1 VEHKTENH
9 RVGTAERLLEDSPG
23 EQALALLRRSGF
35 GEPERA
41 ARELRLLAAD
51 AHIGSLLRA
60 GLGPLL
66 RALARLPDP
75 DAALVGLE
83 RFVRRDGGATFAA
96 LAARGPAA
104 TRPLLWALGG
114 TPFLAEQVI
123 RHPEWASWLARPDV
137 LQRAPSAAGVA
148 SEARRLAAGRGRDGA
163 RAALRLLRR
172 REILRVAVR
181 DLLRLSTVAGTLAAL
196 SALADGLVEVALEVA
211 AGDSAGLEPRQRSGR
226 VAGFAV
232 LALGKLGGSELNF
245 SSDVDLVYVH
255 RAGSGEGGGAAEAEA
270 QALARRLTAVL
281 GDTTED
287 GHVYRVDLR
296 LRPEGRAG
304 SISHSLEA
312 AAEYYGWRGATW
324 ERLALLKART
334 VAGDRALGR
343 AILRH
348 AGAFVWRQPFGADA
362 VREVLR
368 HKQEGDRRL
377 AARRLQAR
385 HVKLGRGGI
394 REIEL
399 LVQVLQIRAGG
410 RLRRPGARATLG
422 ALAALAQAHAL
433 RAREAQMLERA
444 YLFLRDVENK
454 LQMAHDTQTH
464 VLPDDAAGIALLA
477 ARLGYGRR
485 GPLEAAARFQADLA
499 RHTDAV
505 RELYDSYLGELVR
518 SGSAP

>member
-1 VEHKTENH
+1 VEDKAENR
-9 RVGTAERLLEDSPG
+9 RVGTAERLLDEVPG
-23 EQALALLRRSGF
+23 APALARLRRARF
-35 GEPERA
+35 AEPERA
-41 ARELRLLAAD
+41 ARELRLLAGDPHVGRLVRGQLA
-51 AHIGSLLRA
+51 
-60 GLGPLL
+60 PLL
-66 RALARLPDP
+66 GALERVPDP

-83 RFVRRDGGATFAA
+83 RFVRRDAGATFAA
-96 LAARGPAA
+96 LAPRGRAA
-104 TRPLLWALGG
+104 VEPLLWALGG

-123 RHPEWASWLARPDV
+123 RHPEWASWLAKPGV
-137 LQRAPSAAGVA
+137 LQRATSATSVA
-148 SEARRLAAGRGRDGA
+148 SEARRLAGGRGQTEA

-172 REILRVAVR
+172 REIVRVAVR
-181 DLLRLSTVAGTLAAL
+181 DLQRLATVDETLSAL
-196 SALADGLVEVALEVA
+196 SALADGLVQVALEVA
-211 AGDSAGLEPRQRSGR
+211 AAGDDGLAARPPRE
-226 VAGFAV
+226 VPGFAV
-232 LALGKLGGSELNF
+232 LALGKLGGRELNF

-255 RAGSGEGGGAAEAEA
+255 RGGAGEAAAAEVRA
-270 QALARRLTAVL
+270 QSLARRLTAVL

-334 VAGDRALGR
+334 VAGERALGR
-343 AILRH
+343 SVLEH
-348 AGAFVWRQPFGADA
+348 ASAFVWRQPFGADA

-368 HKQEGDRRL
+368 HKQESDRRL

-410 RLRRPGARATLG
+410 KLRHPAARATLG
-422 ALAALAQAHAL
+422 ALAGLVEAGALPARQAQ
-433 RAREAQMLERA
+433 RLERA

-454 LQMAHDTQTH
+454 LQMTHDAQTH
-464 VLPDDAAGIALLA
+464 VLPDDDAEVARLA
-477 ARLGYGRR
+477 ARLGYRRR
-485 GPLEAAARFQADLA
+485 GAHGAAARFQADFA
-499 RHTDAV
+499 RHADAV
-505 RELYDSYLGELVR
+505 HELYAGLLGGLVTTG
-518 SGSAP
+518 SGP

>member
-1 VEHKTENH
+1 M
-9 RVGTAERLLEDSPG
+9 GTAERLLDDVPG
-23 EQALALLRRSGF
+23 AEALERLRRSGF

-41 ARELRLLAAD
+41 ARELRLLGAD
-51 AHIGSLLRA
+51 PHVGVLVRA
-60 GLGPLL
+60 RLSPLL
-66 RALARLPDP
+66 RALARVPDP
-75 DAALVGLE
+75 DAAVVGLE
-83 RFVRRDGGATFAA
+83 RFVRRDAGATLAA
-96 LAARGPAA
+96 LLARGPAA
-104 TRPLLWALGG
+104 IEPVLWALGG

-123 RHPEWASWLARPDV
+123 RHPEWASWLARPGA
-137 LQRAPSAAGVA
+137 LQRATSARKVA
-148 SEARRLAAGRGRDGA
+148 SEARRLAGGRGQTEA

-172 REILRVAVR
+172 REIVRIALR
-181 DLLRLSTVAGTLAAL
+181 DLRRLATVEGTLSAL
-196 SALADGLVEVALEVA
+196 SALADGLVEVALEIAA
-211 AGDSAGLEPRQRSGR
+211 AGDEGQGTRPPRE
-226 VAGFAV
+226 VPGFAV
-232 LALGKLGGSELNF
+232 LALGKLGGRELNF

-255 RAGSGEGGGAAEAEA
+255 RSGPGDAAAAEARA
-270 QALARRLTAVL
+270 QSLARRLTAVL

-334 VAGDRALGR
+334 LAGERALGR
-343 AILRH
+343 SVLEH

-410 RLRRPGARATLG
+410 RLRRPAARSTLG
-422 ALAALAQAHAL
+422 ALAGLVEAGALQGRHAE
-433 RAREAQMLERA
+433 RLERA

-454 LQMAHDTQTH
+454 LQMAHDAQTH
-464 VLPDDAAGIALLA
+464 VLPEDGDGVARLA
-477 ARLGYGRR
+477 ARLGYRRR
-485 GPLEAAARFQADLA
+485 GAQEAAVRFQADLA
-499 RHTDAV
+499 RHADAV
-505 RELYDSYLGELVR
+505 HELYESLLGALVT
-518 SGSAP
+518 SGSEP

>member
-1 VEHKTENH
+1 M
-9 RVGTAERLLEDSPG
+9 GTAERLLEDVPG
-23 EQALALLRRSGF
+23 EQALARLRRSGF
-35 GEPERA
+35 GAPERA

-51 AHIGSLLRA
+51 PRVGPLVRARLL
-60 GLGPLL
+60 PLL

-83 RFVRRDGGATFAA
+83 RFVRRDGGLAFAE

-104 TRPLLWALGG
+104 TEPLLWALGG

-123 RHPEWASWLARPDV
+123 RHPEWASWLARPGV
-137 LQRAPSAAGVA
+137 LRRAPSAAGVA
-148 SEARRLAAGRGRDGA
+148 REARRLAAGGGRDGA

-172 REILRVAVR
+172 REILRIAVR

-211 AGDSAGLEPRQRSGR
+211 AGDSAGLEPRRPSGG
-226 VAGFAV
+226 VPGFAV
-232 LALGKLGGSELNF
+232 LALGKLGGCELNF

-255 RAGSGEGGGAAEAEA
+255 RSGPAEDGGAAEAGA

-343 AILRH
+343 AILER
-348 AGAFVWRQPFGADA
+348 AGAFVWRQPFGVDA

-410 RLRRPGARATLG
+410 RLRRPRARSTLG
-422 ALAALAQAHAL
+422 ALVGLVEAGAL
-433 RAREAQMLERA
+433 RVHEARRLERA

-464 VLPDDAAGIALLA
+464 VLPDDAPGVALLA
-477 ARLGYGRR
+477 ARLGYRRR
-485 GPLEAAARFQADLA
+485 GAREGASRFQADLA
-499 RHTDAV
+499 RHTSAV
-505 RELYDSYLGELVR
+505 RDLYEARLGQLVT
-518 SGSAP
+518 SESAP